1 MILLVNPPFV
11 SLGRPNLGL
20 SLLKGQLLRDGH
32 ECRILYADHRL
43 AALVGVDDY
52 SWVHRDYEALTG
64 EWLFSGFVR
73 PSRQWDLGYLELQVR
88 RNYKPRELDL
98 LRAALDLLPAYLEEV
113 CAEILAQNPTVVGCS
128 STFQQNNAALAILRL
143 LKEKRPQLVTLMGGA
158 NLEGALAEP
167 MENFPWVD
175 YVVSGEGEG
184 CISRLYELAC
194 QYGARIPHELLPPE
208 VGCRGRAPGRGKIQ
222 EMDELAY
229 PDFRECFEGLASYPQ
244 LAGVKPSLTLEG
256 SRGCWWGQVKH
267 CTFCGLNGS
276 GMNYRAKSA
285 PRLLAEIRELTS
297 RYDTQFVE
305 MVDNIIAPKHLKDL
319 LPALAELDLR
329 FFWEVKANLKGS
341 HFELLRQAGV
351 HWVQPGIE
359 SFSDHVLELMRKGQ
373 RAIQNIFVLKAAREN
388 GIRLSWNLLLRHPGE
403 RTEDLVA
410 QRDLA
415 HSLMHL
421 QPPQACCEV
430 RPDRFSPLFAESQ
443 NLEPFEVYSYIYELP
458 PEEIRKIA
466 YLYALPPDGRPAEYD
481 ERYQALERKV
491 EAWKNAWQFAER
503 RSLHVIEGKVWDGR
517 WPGQEHCYHLSADE
531 HEILAACPSPTR
543 LAEIEERLGAP
554 VLAECLPRL
563 LDLRLCYRDETH
575 LLSLVLKAPAE
586 QLPAY

>member
-1 MILLVNPPFV
+1 MILLVNPPFA

-20 SLLKGQLLRDGH
+20 SLLKGQLRRDGH

-43 AALVGVDDY
+43 AARVGLENY
-52 SWVHRDYEALTG
+52 AWVHRDYEALTG

-73 PSRQWDLGYLELQVR
+73 ASREWDFGYLEHAK
-88 RNYKPRELDL
+88 RNYPPRELEL
-98 LRAALDLLPAYLEEV
+98 LRAALQLLPEYLEEV
-113 CAEILAQNPTVVGCS
+113 CREILDFHPKVVGCS
-128 STFQQNNAALAILRL
+128 STFQQNNAALAILRR
-143 LKEKRPQLVTLMGGA
+143 LKELRPELVTIMGGA
-158 NLEGALAEP
+158 NLEGSLAEP
-167 MENFPWVD
+167 IENFPWVD
-175 YVVSGEGEG
+175 YTVSGEAEG

-194 QYGARIPHELLPPE
+194 EHGAHIPHQLLPAE
-208 VGCRGRAPGRGKIQ
+208 VGCRGRRPGRGQISQ
-222 EMDELAY
+222 MDDLAY
-229 PDFRECFEGLASYPQ
+229 PDFADCFEGLAAWPALSEVRPT
-244 LAGVKPSLTLEG
+244 LTLEG

-285 PRLLAEIRELTS
+285 ARLLREIDELS
-297 RYDTQFVE
+297 QRYQTRTVE

-319 LPALAELDLR
+319 LPALVGRDLR
-329 FFWEVKANLKGS
+329 FFWEVKANLKGA
-341 HFELLRQAGV
+341 HFELLRAAGV

-403 RTEDLVA
+403 RTEDLVE

-430 RPDRFSPLFAESQ
+430 RPDRFSPLFGEIE

-458 PEEIRKIA
+458 AEEIRKIA
-466 YLYALPPDGRPAEYD
+466 YLYALPPDDRPPEYHQ
-481 ERYQALERKV
+481 RYQALERKV
-491 EAWKNAWQFAER
+491 EAWKNAWKFPEK
-503 RSLHVIEGKVWDGR
+503 RSLHREDGRIIDRR
-517 WPGQEHCYHLSADE
+517 WPGQEQIYEMSAA
-531 HEILAACPSPTR
+531 EIGLLEACPSPTR
-543 LAEIEERLGAP
+543 LLEVDAAL
-554 VLAECLPRL
+554 LPRL

-575 LLSLVLKAPAE
+575 VLSLVLNKPGH
-586 QLPAY
+586 QLTY